1 MEADD
6 REPNEGK
13 LESNKKEATI
23 AENGIDKSLQGD
35 WSRREQKRNRN
46 GVAKE
51 WPRNRSG
58 KEAIKGGKS
67 LVSDKRAESK

>member
-6 REPNEGK
+6 REPIEGK
-13 LESNKKEATI
+13 LESDKKKATI

-35 WSRREQKRNRN
+35 WSGWEQKRNRN
-46 GVAKE
+46 GTETE

-58 KEAIKGGKS
+58 KEAIKVGKS

>member
-23 AENGIDKSLQGD
+23 AENGIDKKVCRGIDQEG
-35 WSRREQKRNRN
+35 NRN
-46 GVAKE
+46 GTETE

-58 KEAIKGGKS
+58 KEAIKGGMS